1 MGSPTESKLNMKL
14 CLSKPVSILILAIAI
29 ITIPS
34 SYAMWHHD
42 GRMVP
47 SCSRGSYHRLY
58 PSSSVSSRRRAQLVD
73 PINLMA
79 EIFSVPVTFNSLM
92 RQQHR
97 HFSEM
102 QRSEPRY
109 EISND
114 ETQFQILLDLP
125 GVQAEDVS
133 LELKDGGSLQ
143 ISASRNTRQPGR
155 MSSYACASA
164 STTAAPTTAISGP
177 VPQLGE
183 YELAT
188 GPFNDWHYVNISQE
202 GGRWK
207 WTNRAGV
214 SWSLYQAG
222 NSVLR
227 VGDDCPYYNSGYT
240 TATFNET
247 GIVGPWGEFYAKLGS
262 SSCIYVDKQS
272 QSRCE
277 GWKEN
282 GYCEESHRCSNY
294 LPKNCKATCV
304 CGSSSTCDYV
314 DLYDSC
320 PGWKDPYCTSHPNW
334 MARNCPATCNCD

>member
-1 MGSPTESKLNMKL
+1 MGSPTESKMGMKL

-58 PSSSVSSRRRAQLVD
+58 PSSSVSSHRRAQLVD

-143 ISASRNTRQPGR
+143 ISASRNTRQQGR
-155 MSSYACASA
+155 MSSYNFAQTFTLDES
-164 STTAAPTTAISGP
+164 
-177 VPQLGE
+177 VVDVE
-183 YELAT
+183 
-188 GPFNDWHYVNISQE
+188 NISATLSQGVLTISAPKLDKSARQDE
-202 GGRWK
+202 VTKIPVMKKEDTEDKIGVLSPSPSSPQVHDRK
-207 WTNRAGV
+207 EEEAPSKVDADVDTTETNH
-214 SWSLYQAG
+214 
-222 NSVLR
+222 
-227 VGDDCPYYNSGYT
+227 DDGLEIT
-240 TATFNET
+240 
-247 GIVGPWGEFYAKLGS
+247 
-262 SSCIYVDKQS
+262 
-272 QSRCE
+272 
-277 GWKEN
+277 
-282 GYCEESHRCSNY
+282 EE
-294 LPKNCKATCV
+294 
-304 CGSSSTCDYV
+304 DI
-314 DLYDSC
+314 
-320 PGWKDPYCTSHPNW
+320 
-334 MARNCPATCNCD
+334 